1 LAIKPAAADSIQI
14 SGVSGAVALSPVTLT
29 NVSTVIIDAA
39 TNDRDGGN
47 DSLTIHAEGG
57 LPGGIGFLEYQS
69 GVGTNT
75 LAVHDGLVRI
85 DATVA
90 EGGLLNTTVGP
101 GAGLVTHRLRQ
112 NELVLADDARATIL
126 SNAPGAPAPASVV
139 ESVYLGPGATLDITN
154 NAFIIDYPGPSPL
167 QAVRDKLLAGR
178 GAAGLGHGAWTGT
191 GITSSVAAMANAV
204 EPEAWSVAFAENEM
218 LQRKSFRGVAVD
230 ETALLIAFTRTG
242 DANLDGVVN
251 DEDVTI
257 VNANYAPGVPTAN
270 WAAGDFEYDGFV
282 DDDDITLLG
291 AFYNPPGSHL
301 RLAGSLPDRFWP
313 SAHAAPTDEVFRSP
327 VRRRRN

>member
-1 LAIKPAAADSIQI
+1 MQTPNADDTLAIKPAAADSIQI

-29 NVSTVIIDAA
+29 NVSTVIVDAA

-126 SNAPGAPAPASVV
+126 STGRSCHWRNLHGGQRASN
-139 ESVYLGPGATLDITN
+139 L
-154 NAFIIDYPGPSPL
+154 
-167 QAVRDKLLAGR
+167 
-178 GAAGLGHGAWTGT
+178 AWT
-191 GITSSVAAMANAV
+191 
-204 EPEAWSVAFAENEM
+204 E
-218 LQRKSFRGVAVD
+218 R
-230 ETALLIAFTRTG
+230 
-242 DANLDGVVN
+242 
-251 DEDVTI
+251 
-257 VNANYAPGVPTAN
+257 
-270 WAAGDFEYDGFV
+270 
-282 DDDDITLLG
+282 
-291 AFYNPPGSHL
+291 L
-301 RLAGSLPDRFWP
+301 R
-313 SAHAAPTDEVFRSP
+313 
-327 VRRRRN
+327 N